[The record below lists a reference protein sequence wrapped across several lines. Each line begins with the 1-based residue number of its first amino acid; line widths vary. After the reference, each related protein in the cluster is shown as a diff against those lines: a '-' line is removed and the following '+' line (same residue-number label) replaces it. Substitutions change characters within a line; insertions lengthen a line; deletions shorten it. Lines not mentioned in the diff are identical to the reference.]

1 MQNRQI
7 QPGRPRR
14 FPDSLVLLFGLVVL
28 AQLVTYV
35 LPAGEFERIENEKTG
50 RMQVKEGS
58 FHYTPERPA
67 VSPGAFLMA
76 SKWYR

>member
-28 AQLVTYV
+28 AQLATYV
-35 LPAGEFERIENEKTG
+35 LPAGEFERDG
-50 RMQVKEGS
+50 RRVISGTYH
-58 FHYTPERPA
+58 F
-67 VSPGAFLMA
+67 G
-76 SKWYR
+76 